1 MTYHHKKS
9 SAVPWIA
16 GAVLLAA
23 FIGVVV
29 HYSGDDEP
37 EIAGPPLAHGR
48 PVPIPVAEPEPAPEP
63 YPEERYEPPPPPKP
77 EFSPAQA
84 RKLLREATKEW
95 RAFTV
100 RLCKTQR
107 WKSDRAVAFLEKV
120 TWNDRDLEKQHA
132 NGLASFRTMLGVQST
147 DSVELAQALAGA
159 GTLPAFFQRNWSKVD
174 VGAAAEHEKKETVL
188 EDSWKP
194 NRIRWGFPLDTPVE
208 TLQEF
213 KHVSLAASMQTWRGL
228 AGSFIQALDISE
240 TEKMPKFRAVM
251 GDGVRTQEIKMRA
264 AFQVL
269 LNMPDASVKEVA
281 EEFSRRAQ
289 DQKKEELVKSLGEN
303 IAAAVAAAEQAGDA

>member
-1 MTYHHKKS
+1 MSYHKKAS
-9 SAVPWIA
+9 PLPWIA
-16 GAVLLAA
+16 GVVLLAA
-23 FIGVVV
+23 FIGMIV
-29 HYSGDDEP
+29 HYTGDDEP

-48 PVPIPVAEPEPAPEP
+48 PVPMPVAEPEPAPEP

-84 RKLLREATKEW
+84 RKLLREATKAW

-132 NGLASFRTMLGVQST
+132 HGLASFRTMLGVQST
-147 DSVELAQALAGA
+147 DPVDLAEALAGA
-159 GTLPAFFQRNWSKVD
+159 GSLPAFFQRNWSKVD
-174 VGAAAEHEKKETVL
+174 VADEAAPKKKETVL

-213 KHVSLAASMQTWRGL
+213 KHVSLAASMRTWHGL
-228 AGSFIQALDISE
+228 AGGFVRALEISE
-240 TEKMPKFRAVM
+240 TEKMPKLRAIV
-251 GDGVRTQEIKMRA
+251 GDGVRTQEIKMCA

-269 LNMPDASVKEVA
+269 LGMPDASVKEVA

-289 DQKKEELVKSLGEN
+289 DQKKEELAKSLGEN
-303 IAAAVAAAEQAGDA
+303 IVAAVEAAEKAGDA

>member
-1 MTYHHKKS
+1 MTYHHKKAS
-9 SAVPWIA
+9 PVPWIA
-16 GAVLLAA
+16 GALLLAA

-29 HYSGDDEP
+29 HYSGDGEP

-48 PVPIPVAEPEPAPEP
+48 PVPMPVAEPEPAPEP

-84 RKLLREATKEW
+84 RKLLREATKQW

-132 NGLASFRTMLGVQST
+132 HGLASFRTMLGVQST

-174 VGAAAEHEKKETVL
+174 VGAAAAPEKKETVL

-208 TLQEF
+208 TLQQF
-213 KHVSLAASMQTWRGL
+213 KHVSLAASMQTWRAL

-289 DQKKEELVKSLGEN
+289 DQEKEELAKSLGAN